1 MRTWLSRSPT
11 GATCCRPDGSCSRG
25 RPASCWSMKI
35 YVRPILAVERAGVR
49 PLRGQTP
56 GELPERCRQRFPIF
70 ERRVYINSCSQG
82 ALSDAVRASYERYL
96 ADWDEYGAPWEY
108 WVERQEAARAA
119 FAGLINAA
127 PDEVAVTT
135 SLSAGVS
142 ALASGLRFARR
153 SKVVLTDWE
162 FPTIGQIWHAQ
173 EARGARVQ
181 HVPAAPDGTIPLE
194 NFDRAIDDDTLLVSI
209 THVCYRN
216 GAMVD
221 VPEVVELA
229 HERGALVLLDAFQ
242 SVGSL
247 PVDVKELGV
256 DFLGAGV
263 LKYLLGSAGLGFF
276 YCRRDLVERVWPT
289 QTGWFADENIFAM
302 DHTDY
307 SPSHT
312 AARFQSGTPPVPAIY
327 AGIAGIE
334 LMQEI
339 GVAETR
345 EHVNK
350 LNQHLVEGVDE
361 LGATLATPREAHGA
375 LMCVKSTDAKALA
388 AALGAEGIV
397 TSAWDGNLRVS
408 AHCYNT
414 AEDVDAVLAAL
425 QKHRRLLA

>member
-1 MRTWLSRSPT
+1 MSTPQTEARVEL
-11 GATCCRPDGSCSRG
+11 G
-25 RPASCWSMKI
+25 R
-35 YVRPILAVERAGVR
+35 
-49 PLRGQTP
+49 
-56 GELPERCRQRFPIF
+56 LPQRIRHRFPIF
-70 ERRVYINSCSQG
+70 KQRVYINSCSQG
-82 ALSDAVRASYERYL
+82 ALSDAVRAAYEQYL
-96 ADWDEYGAPWEY
+96 SDWDEYGAPWEY
-108 WVERQEAARAA
+108 WVERGEAARAA
-119 FAGLINAA
+119 FAGLVNAA

-142 ALASGLRFARR
+142 ALASGLRFTRR

-173 EARGARVQ
+173 EARGARVV
-181 HVPAAPDGTIPLE
+181 HVPAADDGTIPLDH
-194 NFDRAIDDDTLLVSI
+194 FDRAIDDDTLLVSI
-209 THVCYRN
+209 TQVCYRN

-221 VPEVVELA
+221 VPKVVELA
-229 HERGALVLLDAFQ
+229 HERGALVLLDAYQ
-242 SVGSL
+242 AIGSL
-247 PVDVKELGV
+247 PIDVRDLGV

-307 SPSHT
+307 SPAHT

-339 GVAETR
+339 GIPATR
-345 EHVNK
+345 EHVTA
-350 LNQHLVEGVDE
+350 LNAHLLDGLDD
-361 LGATLATPREAHGA
+361 LGATVATPRDPNARGA
-375 LMCVKSTDAKALA
+375 LMCIRSTDAPALVS
-388 AALGAEGIV
+388 ALDDEGIV
-397 TSAWDGNLRVS
+397 TSERDGNLRVS

-414 AEDVDAVLAAL
+414 VEDVDAVLAAL
-425 QKHRRLLA
+425 QQHRALLA

>member
-1 MRTWLSRSPT
+1 
-11 GATCCRPDGSCSRG
+11 
-25 RPASCWSMKI
+25 MKI

-56 GELPERCRQRFPIF
+56 GDCRHRFPIF

-82 ALSDAVRASYERYL
+82 ALSDSVRASYEQYL

-108 WVERQEAARAA
+108 WVERQEAARTA
-119 FAGLINAA
+119 FAGLVNAE
-127 PDEVAVTT
+127 PEEVAVTT

-173 EARGARVQ
+173 EARGARVV
-181 HVPAAPDGTIPLE
+181 HVTPTVE
-194 NFDRAIDDDTLLVSI
+194 EFDRVVDDDTLLVAI

-221 VPEVVELA
+221 VPKIVEIA

-242 SVGSL
+242 SIGSL
-247 PVDVKELGV
+247 PVDVQELGV

-276 YCRRDLVERVWPT
+276 YCRRNLVERVWPT

-339 GVAETR
+339 GIAATR

-350 LNQHLVEGVDE
+350 LNEHFVEGVDE
-361 LGATLATPREAHGA
+361 LGATLATPRDLHGA
-375 LMCVKSTDAKALA
+375 LMCVKSTDSQALV
-388 AALGAEGIV
+388 AALDAEGIV
-397 TSAWDGNLRVS
+397 TSERDGNLRVS

-414 AEDVDAVLAAL
+414 SEDVDAVLAAL
-425 QKHRRLLA
+425 QKHRHLVA

>member
-1 MRTWLSRSPT
+1 MSAVAAPAQL
-11 GATCCRPDGSCSRG
+11 PDTIRH
-25 RPASCWSMKI
+25 
-35 YVRPILAVERAGVR
+35 
-49 PLRGQTP
+49 
-56 GELPERCRQRFPIF
+56 RFPIF
-70 ERRVYINSCSQG
+70 EQRVYINSCSQG
-82 ALSDAVRASYERYL
+82 ALSDAVRAAYRQYL

-108 WVERQEAARAA
+108 WVERGEAARAA
-119 FAGLINAA
+119 FAGLVNTD
-127 PDEVAVTT
+127 PDEIAVTT

-173 EARGARVQ
+173 EARGARVT
-181 HVPAAPDGTIPLE
+181 HVPAAADGTIPLE
-194 NFDRAIDDDTLLVSI
+194 HFDRTIDDDTLIVSI

-221 VPEVVELA
+221 VPAVVELA
-229 HERGALVLLDAFQ
+229 HSRGALVLLDSFQ
-242 SVGSL
+242 AVGSL
-247 PVDVKELGV
+247 PVDVRALDV

-307 SPSHT
+307 SPAHT

-339 GVAETR
+339 GVAATR
-345 EHVNK
+345 DHVNG
-350 LNQHLVEGVDE
+350 LNAHLLDGLDE
-361 LGATLATPREAHGA
+361 LGATVVTPRAADRRGA
-375 LMCVKSTDAKALA
+375 LICVKSTDAKELVATLDRD
-388 AALGAEGIV
+388 GIV
-397 TSAWDGNLRVS
+397 TSDRDGNLRIS
-408 AHCYNT
+408 AHCYNSV
-414 AEDVDAVLAAL
+414 EDVDTVLAAL
-425 QKHRRLLA
+425 RRYRQLLA

>member
-1 MRTWLSRSPT
+1 
-11 GATCCRPDGSCSRG
+11 
-25 RPASCWSMKI
+25 
-35 YVRPILAVERAGVR
+35 LAVEAPTVA
-49 PLRGQTP
+49 
-56 GELPERCRQRFPIF
+56 ERCRHRFQIF
-70 ERRVYINSCSQG
+70 ERQVYINSCSQG
-82 ALSDAVRASYERYL
+82 ALSDAVRAAYEQYL
-96 ADWDEYGAPWEY
+96 EDWDDKGAPWEY

-119 FAGLINAA
+119 FAGLVNAGS
-127 PDEVAVTT
+127 DEIAVTT

-173 EARGARVQ
+173 ESRGARVA
-181 HVPAAPDGTIPLE
+181 HVAAALDGTIPIE
-194 NFDRAIDDDTLLVSI
+194 HFDKAIDDDTLIVSI

-216 GAMVD
+216 GAMID
-221 VPEVVELA
+221 VPAVVELA

-242 SVGSL
+242 AVGSL

-276 YCRRDLVERVWPT
+276 YCRRELVDRVWPT

-307 SPSHT
+307 SPAPT

-339 GVAETR
+339 GIAETR
-345 EHVNK
+345 DHVLA
-350 LNQHLVEGVDE
+350 LNAHLLEGLDE
-361 LGATLATPREAHGA
+361 LGATVVTPREPERRGA
-375 LMCVKSTDAKALA
+375 LICVKSTDANDLVAV
-388 AALGAEGIV
+388 LGRQGIV
-397 TSAWDGNLRVS
+397 TSERDGNLRIS

-414 AEDVDAVLAAL
+414 REDVDTVLASL
-425 QKHRRLLA
+425 RRSRDLLA

>member
-1 MRTWLSRSPT
+1 
-11 GATCCRPDGSCSRG
+11 
-25 RPASCWSMKI
+25 
-35 YVRPILAVERAGVR
+35 LAVEAAS
-49 PLRGQTP
+49 LAAT
-56 GELPERCRQRFPIF
+56 CRHRFPIF
-70 ERRVYINSCSQG
+70 EQRVYINSCSQG
-82 ALSDAVRASYERYL
+82 ALSDAVRASYEQYL

-119 FAGLINAA
+119 FAGLVNAA

-173 EARGARVQ
+173 EARGARVV
-181 HVPAAPDGTIPLE
+181 HVTPTLE
-194 NFDRAIDDDTLLVSI
+194 EFDRVVDDDTLLVSI

-221 VPEVVELA
+221 VPKIVELA

-242 SVGSL
+242 SIGSL

-307 SPSHT
+307 SPAHT

-339 GVAETR
+339 GIASTR

-350 LNQHLVEGVDE
+350 LNEHLVAGVDE
-361 LGATLATPREAHGA
+361 LGAAVATPRELHGA
-375 LMCVKSTDAKALA
+375 LMCVKSTDSRALV
-388 AALGAEGIV
+388 AALDAEGIV
-397 TSAWDGNLRVS
+397 TSERDGNLRVS

-414 AEDVDAVLAAL
+414 VEDVDAVLAAL
-425 QKHRRLLA
+425 RKHRHLLD